1 MDAHHRLAQ
10 LRDRRALGHVAGGA
24 CADGLHEAVLVLAGG
39 DDEDPGL
46 GKLVAQ
52 AGQDAQAVQPRHA
65 EIEHQNVGAHFL
77 DDRDRLDAV
86 SGLADNLD
94 VRSGLQR
101 FHEGGE
107 HQGKVVGDHDSDA
120 HRALVVFLVITT
132 ADRNR

>member
-24 CADGLHEAVLVLAGG
+24 RSDGLDEGVLVLAGG
-39 DDEDPGL
+39 DDQGAGV

-52 AGQDAQAVQPRHA
+52 ACQDAQAVQPRHA
-65 EIEHQNVGAHFL
+65 EIEHQDVGTRLL
-77 DDRDRLDAV
+77 DDRERLDAV
-86 SGLADNLD
+86 GGLADNLD
-94 VRSGLQR
+94 VRIALQR
-101 FHEGGE
+101 FHEGHE